1 MKATRIARAIA
12 LAGVAAVTVAGVQAI
27 VAPAN
32 AVRNT
37 VVVVESNAP
46 TSLNSAKPDTNLTV
60 NADIGYLT
68 GQGFNYYDDN
78 KNLVK
83 DTNFGTYSIVK
94 NVANDFEVKYT
105 VKSDQKWSDNT
116 PVDGVDMLL
125 SYALAS
131 SDYSKAAGLGDPQ
144 DPNGCTDCF
153 QSLGYG
159 GPFDN
164 HIKGITLSA
173 DKKSVTIK
181 YDSFQPDWE
190 IQFGVGFPAH
200 GLYKVA
206 YPNFNGSNAAAKAAV
221 LDAFNNKTTGVW
233 KKLADAWN
241 TAYDITA
248 INNNTNPD
256 LLISNGA
263 YVVQSGV
270 TGQSITLVANPNYTG
285 DHPAGINKI
294 VLKVLDDTTAA
305 AQAMSNGEIDVFQGQ
320 ATADAVNTLKST
332 PGINVISGVS
342 ACYEHVDLRSDAA
355 YGTTDKYNG
364 VFAGSTKGK
373 ALRKAFLLA
382 YPRDEIVAK
391 LVKPVRPAATTVNS
405 LFTLPG
411 QTGYDSIV
419 AGSGV
424 STYTAGTQASRTA
437 AALKIVQSYYP
448 KASAT
453 NAVVPISLLWGKP
466 SNTRRAAEAQL
477 VIAAEKKA
485 GFNVTS
491 PGLSAWGGNLD
502 NSAYDAAFF
511 AWCPTSVSQMGTNA
525 NFQSDGA
532 NNYTGYANAALDK
545 ILHSL
550 EVKLPSDQIT
560 AKYLAAEKILMA
572 DAVSLPIFQHPAVT
586 AVSSA
591 LKGVKPAPLSPNLVW
606 NYWEWHY

>member
-1 MKATRIARAIA
+1 
-12 LAGVAAVTVAGVQAI
+12 VAG
-27 VAPAN
+27 
-32 AVRNT
+32 
-37 VVVVESNAP
+37 
-46 TSLNSAKPDTNLTV
+46 
-60 NADIGYLT
+60 
-68 GQGFNYYDDN
+68 
-78 KNLVK
+78 
-83 DTNFGTYSIVK
+83 
-94 NVANDFEVKYT
+94 DFQVKYT

-144 DPNGCTDCF
+144 DAAGCTDCF

-159 GPFDN
+159 GPFDI

-206 YPNFNGSNAAAKAAV
+206 YPAFAGTNAQAKAAV
-221 LDAFNNKTTGVW
+221 LDAFNNKTTAVW

-241 TAYDITA
+241 TAYDVTN
-248 INNNTNPD
+248 INGSTNPD

-263 YVVQSGV
+263 YIVDSGV
-270 TGQSITLVANPNYTG
+270 TNQSITLVKNDNYTG
-285 DHPAGINKI
+285 DHPAQINKV

-320 ATADAVNTLKST
+320 ATADAVNTLKNT
-332 PGINVISGVS
+332 PGVNVLSGVS
-342 ACYEHVDLRSDAA
+342 ACYEHVDLRSGPA
-355 YGTTDKYNG
+355 YGDTATYKG

-382 YPRDEIVAK
+382 YPREEIVAK
-391 LVKPVRPAATTVNS
+391 LVKPVRPAATVVNS

-411 QTGYDSIV
+411 QTGYSQIV
-419 AGSGV
+419 AASGV
-424 STYTAGTQASRTA
+424 SAFNDGTQASRTA

-453 NAVVPISLLWGKP
+453 NAIVPINLLWGKP

-485 GFNVTS
+485 GFAVTA
-491 PGLSAWGGNLD
+491 PGSGSWGGHLD
-502 NSAYDAAFF
+502 DSAYDAAFF
-511 AWCPTSVSQMGTNA
+511 AWCPTAVSQMGTNA

-532 NNYTGYANAALDK
+532 NNYTGYASAALDK

-550 EVKLPSDQIT
+550 EVKLPADQIT
-560 AKYLAAEKILMA
+560 AKYLASEKILMA

-591 LKGVKPAPLSPNLVW
+591 LKGVKPAPLSPTLVW
-606 NYWEWHY
+606 NFWEWHY